1 MVMIRISGIADVA
14 DVEALEVE
22 RAAVHRER
30 VVVPERGA
38 EHQLHRVGDEERD
51 AERADQRRD
60 PRRVAERPVGE
71 ALDRDAEHGAAG
83 HRGERDQDQQQ
94 PDRDDR
100 VGRAAEQLERA
111 EADERAH
118 HEHVAVGEVQ
128 ELEDAVDERVA
139 ECDQGVD
146 AAERQAVQRELD
158 EGVHAVRE
166 SNGAERRDGPAVW
179 PGRPCTRR
187 AC

>member
-30 VVVPERGA
+30 VVVLERGA

-51 AERADQRRD
+51 AEGADQRRD
-60 PRRVAERPVGE
+60 PRRVAQRPVGE

-94 PDRDDR
+94 PDRHDR

-128 ELEDAVDERVA
+128 KLEDPVDEGVA
-139 ECDQGVD
+139 ECDEGVD
-146 AAERQAVQRELD
+146 AAERQAVERELD

-166 SNGAERRDGPAVW
+166 STGG
-179 PGRPCTRR
+179 
-187 AC
+187 